1 MAIFRQFFPIL
12 LLLISGLTRASTF
25 VDLQP
30 AFIVNYNDGKRL
42 HYLKVEV
49 TLQTT
54 DDEMASSEITYHADY
69 LRHQL
74 IMLLSKQKADDF
86 STIEGKEKVKEE
98 ALTGLQEVMIQETGK
113 PMIDKVLFTSFVVQ

>member
-1 MAIFRQFFPIL
+1 MGICRQFSLIL
-12 LLLISGLTRASTF
+12 LLLISGLTSASTF

-42 HYLKVEV
+42 HYLKVEI

-54 DDEMASSEITYHADY
+54 DDDMASSEITYHADY
-69 LRHQL
+69 LRHKL
-74 IMLLSKQKADDF
+74 IMLLSSQKADNF
-86 STIEGKEKVKEE
+86 STIEGKEKIKEE
-98 ALTGLQEVMIQETGK
+98 ALVSLQEVMVQETGK

>member
-1 MAIFRQFFPIL
+1 MAIHRQILMVSL
-12 LLLISGLTRASTF
+12 LLLSGLATATSF

-42 HYLKVEV
+42 HYLKVEI

-54 DDEMASSEITYHADY
+54 DDEMAGSEITYHADY
-69 LRHQL
+69 LRHKL
-74 IMLLSKQKADDF
+74 IMLLSKQKAENF
-86 STIEGKEKVKEE
+86 ATIEGKEKIKEE
-98 ALTGLQEVMIQETGK
+98 ALAGLQEVMMQETGK